1 MSERNGATIQLLTGE
16 AMWPDRVNARWPG
29 AQFIARARF
38 DAGDAVR
45 PEAFGMLDAP
55 AIWGV
60 LVQLPDGVATGAP
73 VTVKTDQGDEIEA
86 RFDPRELL
94 AGDPEERGGAARYWE
109 LPWRYVGALKD
120 AVAARGIEIP
130 DEEPRDDAI
139 AEPGD
144 SE

>member
-1 MSERNGATIQLLTGE
+1 MSERDGATIQLLTGE
-16 AMWPDRVNARWPG
+16 AMWPDRVNAHWPG
-29 AQFIARARF
+29 AKFIARARF
-38 DAGDAVR
+38 DAGDATR
-45 PEAFGMLDAP
+45 PEAFGTLETP

-60 LVQLPDGVATGAP
+60 LVQLPGAATGMP

-86 RFDPRELL
+86 RFDAQELL
-94 AGDPEERGGAARYWE
+94 AGDPEGVVAAARYWE
-109 LPWRYVGALKD
+109 LPWRYVGALKE

-139 AEPGD
+139 DEPAA